1 MALLDPTAVK
11 CGRWV
16 DTVRR
21 SQLCGGCAHHYSR
34 SRSRWFCGM
43 RLHLLGAPDGT
54 MRAVILALADDK
66 ERDVSKRLFAI
77 RLRGGE
83 TIIAVAARPQDRA
96 RQRPASLGPPPA
108 RRIDLLDP
116 QRPTRPRAPRRART
130 LHVLRARIAAKL
142 LADSPGIWLNWHLGR
157 PSRTVADL
165 TA

>member
-21 SQLCGGCAHHYSR
+21 SQLCGACAHHYSR

-66 ERDVSKRLFAI
+66 ERDVAKRLFAI
-77 RLRGGE
+77 GLRGGE
-83 TIIAVAARPQDRA
+83 TIIAVAARPKTEPDNGLHLSGL
-96 RQRPASLGPPPA
+96 RQRVESIFWILKDQLG
-108 RRIDLLDP
+108 LEHH
-116 QRPTRPRAPRRART
+116 RART
-130 LHVLRARIAAKL
+130 PHVLRARIAAKL
-142 LADSPGIWLNWHLGR
+142 LADSAGIWLNWHLGR